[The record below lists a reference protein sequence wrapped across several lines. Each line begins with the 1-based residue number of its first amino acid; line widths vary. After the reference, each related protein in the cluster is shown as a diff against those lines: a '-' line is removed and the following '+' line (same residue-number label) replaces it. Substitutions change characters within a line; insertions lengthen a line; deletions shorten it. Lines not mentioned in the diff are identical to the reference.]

1 MIGKSGYRFSEADHV
16 QDWGAMTIDPEVIVL
31 VASALR
37 FRKGSAM
44 IDEFQKRGIAP
55 RERMFRTCFP
65 PTRPW
70 EPIALALWRQA
81 LPRQRARCSAASRRT
96 DIGCSSLKPT

>member
-1 MIGKSGYRFSEADHV
+1 MIRKSGYRFSEADHV
-16 QDWGAMTIDPEVIVL
+16 QDRGAMTIDPEVIVL

-55 RERMFRTCFP
+55 
-65 PTRPW
+65 
-70 EPIALALWRQA
+70 
-81 LPRQRARCSAASRRT
+81 
-96 DIGCSSLKPT
+96 